1 MLVRQQPRFY
11 FANRGE
17 NWMCGLLVWGG
28 GRPADSPRAGKA
40 ETSPSFY
47 IYALISAPLRSTI
60 LNSDGWQKGSK
71 MTWKPDAF
79 HKSRV
84 PWEELFWF
92 HSFIFPLE
100 QLHQDSGVWERLGNP
115 EEWTHHIHCAKRREK
130 MGSEMTQGTIKCRYV
145 QFAIPQCRM

>member
-11 FANRGE
+11 FANLGE

-84 PWEELFWF
+84 PWEELFLV
-92 HSFIFPLE
+92 SFFYLSFRTTSSRFRSAKNVYGTLNSEHIIYIVLR
-100 QLHQDSGVWERLGNP
+100 GERRGGLKWP
-115 EEWTHHIHCAKRREK
+115 K
-130 MGSEMTQGTIKCRYV
+130 QGTQRDYK
-145 QFAIPQCRM
+145 M